1 MDWLFLKR
9 LKFDQYNLG
18 LIQLKLP
25 KLLGVDF
32 NE

>member
-1 MDWLFLKR
+1 MDWLFLKC
-9 LKFDQYNLG
+9 LKFDQHNLG